1 MYNSFLQCRFFP
13 HLKVPSLRV
22 SSLPTNLPQIHLQ
35 IRRQREACNRQQR
48 SQHFQIP
55 IPDSLPAIRRPRAV
69 VRVRSSIAGPS
80 TSPAVPSGD
89 ELAGHEIKRVRRVPV
104 QVRDVKKRIVAA
116 RAVRIALVTVAA
128 DAVAVRIAR
137 DVGGAWEEAVAR
149 AVAGVEGLASDKARI
164 AHLDD
169 CEDSITNGLVNRRCK
184 GIAQHASTSTQRIS
198 HHMCALAVPHQHN
211 LRTRTRVRIVRQR
224 PRHGRRPLLAGVL
237 VVAKCG
243 RIVDGLVSG
252 ARIGLDDLLGE
263 RADHARARRLGRG
276 ARDDDVDGR
285 AADLADDDVVGRV
298 SEDGRVHGE
307 GGGVAAQEGERVE
320 EESEHRER

>member
-1 MYNSFLQCRFFP
+1 
-13 HLKVPSLRV
+13 
-22 SSLPTNLPQIHLQ
+22 
-35 IRRQREACNRQQR
+35 
-48 SQHFQIP
+48 
-55 IPDSLPAIRRPRAV
+55 
-69 VRVRSSIAGPS
+69 
-80 TSPAVPSGD
+80 
-89 ELAGHEIKRVRRVPV
+89 
-104 QVRDVKKRIVAA
+104 
-116 RAVRIALVTVAA
+116 
-128 DAVAVRIAR
+128 
-137 DVGGAWEEAVAR
+137 
-149 AVAGVEGLASDKARI
+149 
-164 AHLDD
+164 
-169 CEDSITNGLVNRRCK
+169 
-184 GIAQHASTSTQRIS
+184 
-198 HHMCALAVPHQHN
+198 MCALAVPHQHN